1 MILEGVDRYRV
12 WEAMFEGVRVIMTYR
27 GEPYS
32 TAYIQGLAGSAFR
45 IAGICPCAPTCSI
58 AMTPQDLLRLLG
70 YAVETVPLDEQANL
84 SDDERQARM
93 AYLQK
98 RVKADLDAKR
108 PCLLWHAFTSAE
120 WDVVCGYD
128 ETTQEFL
135 GRGSYAG
142 REQYA
147 HEPQTRPLSGLEICP
162 AFGAILV
169 GAKTGT
175 LNAHEAE
182 VSALR
187 EAVRH
192 AHDARDAS
200 CARDKQWVMLQGI
213 QCYDRWVDEYQHDPA
228 KVRGL
233 GDCYCLEIY
242 RTTHRAAGGFMR
254 ELAAKYAQPRV
265 LCEQAAAEFSAE
277 ADTLDQCVP
286 LLDWESPAGPDVARN
301 AAAGALLAQA
311 RDHYVAAMGHI
322 EQALTMM

>member
-1 MILEGVDRYRV
+1 MILEGVDHYRV

-98 RVKADLDAKR
+98 RVKADLDANR

-128 ETTQEFL
+128 EATQEFL

-162 AFGAILV
+162 AFGAILIGDKV
-169 GAKTGT
+169 GT
-175 LNAHEAE
+175 LNAREAE
-182 VSALR
+182 IAALR

-192 AHDARDAS
+192 AHDVCDTS
-200 CARDKQWVMLQGI
+200 CARDQQWVMLQGI
-213 QCYDRWVDEYQHDPA
+213 QCYDRWVDDYQHDAA

-242 RTTHRAAGGFMR
+242 RTTQRAAGDFMCEMAQKYPSARGFFER
-254 ELAAKYAQPRV
+254 AAS
-265 LCEQAAAEFSAE
+265 EFAAE
-277 ADTLDQCVP
+277 ADALDCCVP
-286 LLDWESPAGPDVARN
+286 LLGWESPAGPGAERN
-301 AAAGALLAQA
+301 ARAGGLLAQA
-311 RDHYVAAMGHI
+311 RDHYVAAIAGI
-322 EQALTMM
+322 EQALAVL